1 MCDRYYG
8 DTNYNKGS
16 FPGCPI
22 YLFRPASSTDGR
34 LIPAPSPPTK
44 RNKNKQEDGDYI
56 TATCFASGAV
66 MIAGCKNIQDGVFT
80 FEHVIPLIQPFVGG
94 PAAGAEEQSESPVP
108 ARVSQQD
115 RRRLGNQT
123 HRSLSPNDKEWYLSK
138 RYTAKALAAFPL
150 SVKHLSTTEWDAFL
164 SETFGNR

>member
-1 MCDRYYG
+1 MITYD
-8 DTNYNKGS
+8 KGS

-22 YLFRPASSTDGR
+22 YLFRTKDGR
-34 LIPAPSPPTK
+34 LLPAARPAERS
-44 RNKNKQEDGDYI
+44 KNKSEDGDHI
-56 TATCFASGAV
+56 TVTFFASGVV
-66 MIAGCKNIQDGVFT
+66 MIAGCKTIQDGVHT
-80 FEHVIPLIQPFVGG
+80 FDHVIPLVRSFVGG
-94 PAAGAEEQSESPVP
+94 PAAGAEEQSTTP

-150 SVKHLSTTEWDAFL
+150 PDKHPSAAAEWDAFC